1 MNMFENK
8 DKRPI
13 CGHIL
18 VPFTEIFSKQGFS
31 TNKTMVIVVYL
42 YKNQK
47 NLKKLILR
55 QSQMGYFEGNFD
67 PITVE
72 HFPQK

>member
-1 MNMFENK
+1 MFENK

-47 NLKKLILR
+47 NLKKAHSKTKPNGI
-55 QSQMGYFEGNFD
+55 F
-67 PITVE
+67 
-72 HFPQK
+72 

>member
-1 MNMFENK
+1 MFENK
-8 DKRPI
+8 DKSPI

-31 TNKTMVIVVYL
+31 TNETMVIVVYM
-42 YKNQK
+42 YK

-67 PITVE
+67 PITAE